1 MAEIRVE
8 PKRKAPIWP
17 WIIGILILLG
27 LIWLLLEA
35 FNKDDELE
43 RETDEQLDEIDRETD
58 DVGSLSTDE
67 QTIVLN
73 IYQGSNTLSSERTVA
88 A

>member
-43 RETDEQLDEIDRETD
+43 RETEEQIDEAEDAVD
-58 DVGSLSTDE
+58 DVGSLSKDE
-67 QTIVLN
+67 QNLVVYL
-73 IYQGSNTLSSERTVA
+73 YQDDTAEAKVRA

>member
-27 LIWLLLEA
+27 LIWLLVEA
-35 FNKDDELE
+35 FEQDSPEDQIEDTLEEGEDAVEDTADE
-43 RETDEQLDEIDRETD
+43 
-58 DVGSLSTDE
+58 VGSLPDKSQHTL
-67 QTIVLN
+67 VLH
-73 IYQGSNTLSSERTVA
+73 IYAAPDSHQLSA
-88 A
+88 

>member
-43 RETDEQLDEIDRETD
+43 RETDERIDEAEDAADE
-58 DVGSLSTDE
+58 VGSLSEDE
-67 QTIVLN
+67 QTLVVHL
-73 IYQGSNTLSSERTVA
+73 YQDDKAKVTA

>member
-43 RETDEQLDEIDRETD
+43 RETEEQIDEAEDATD
-58 DVGSLSTDE
+58 DVGSLSKDE
-67 QTIVLN
+67 QTLVVHL
-73 IYQGSNTLSSERTVA
+73 YQEDKAKVTA

>member
-27 LIWLLLEA
+27 LIWLLVEA
-35 FNKDDELE
+35 FDRDDDYEDRREDTELE
-43 RETDEQLDEIDRETD
+43 NDTISSLPAHEPHTLVLTSFNHSTGGGNSALLDT
-58 DVGSLSTDE
+58 
-67 QTIVLN
+67 
-73 IYQGSNTLSSERTVA
+73 
-88 A
+88 

>member
-43 RETDEQLDEIDRETD
+43 RETDERIDEAEDATD
-58 DVGSLSTDE
+58 EVGSLSEDE
-67 QTIVLN
+67 QTLVVHL
-73 IYQGSNTLSSERTVA
+73 YQEDKAKVTA